1 MIAHLGK
8 IINNNE
14 RSKLFTLSQNRPKWL
29 LDHVLYS
36 YIHIKSNNTTMKKF
50 NLVIIACVA
59 IVFAS
64 CTGGSSNTE
73 TTTSDSAKM
82 MRTDTSSKMSSTD
95 TTSHMAAMVDED
107 TKKFAMGAATG
118 GMMEVQLGNVAMKNS
133 VTQSVKDFGKMMVD
147 DHTKLNDQLK
157 GLASKK
163 MIDLPTAVTND
174 QQKEIDN
181 LSKKTGADFDKA
193 YVKMMIDDHKT
204 DIADFKKN
212 GDKLSD
218 ADFNTFI
225 MNALPTLQKH
235 LDAIQAIKA
244 KM

>member
-1 MIAHLGK
+1 
-8 IINNNE
+8 
-14 RSKLFTLSQNRPKWL
+14 
-29 LDHVLYS
+29 
-36 YIHIKSNNTTMKKF
+36 MKKF
-50 NLVIIACVA
+50 NLVIIASA
-59 IVFAS
+59 ALVFAA
-64 CTGGSSNTE
+64 CNGGSSNTE

-82 MRTDTSSKMSSTD
+82 MSSDTTSNMSASSD
-95 TTSHMAAMVDED
+95 TTSHMAAMADDD
-107 TKKFAMGAATG
+107 TKKFAMAAATG

-133 VTQSVKDFGKMMVD
+133 ATQSVKDFGKMMVD
-147 DHTKLNDQLK
+147 DHTKINDQLK
-157 GLASKK
+157 DLASKK
-163 MIDLPTAVTND
+163 MIDLPSTVTSD

-193 YVKMMIDDHKT
+193 YVKMMIDDHKK

-212 GDKLSD
+212 GDKLTDSD
-218 ADFNTFI
+218 FKTFI